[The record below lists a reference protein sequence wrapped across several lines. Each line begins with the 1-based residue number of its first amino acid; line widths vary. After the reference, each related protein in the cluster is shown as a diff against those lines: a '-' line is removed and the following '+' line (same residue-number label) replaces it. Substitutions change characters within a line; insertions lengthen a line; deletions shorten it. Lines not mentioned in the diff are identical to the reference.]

1 MCVSEDANKILN
13 TENINLLSWGY
24 RAEGVGVTPAVNI
37 SSTDVILNTI
47 CHGTVLGCW
56 LGGGWS
62 EGYISKSE
70 HFVFIIVSDMGQAAR
85 SNFARRKSLLIQ
97 AKLLSDALV

>member
-1 MCVSEDANKILN
+1 M
-13 TENINLLSWGY
+13 GY

-47 CHGTVLGCW
+47 CHGTVSGCW
-56 LGGGWS
+56 LGGGRGS

-70 HFVFIIVSDMGQAAR
+70 YFVFIIVSDMGQAAR

>member
-1 MCVSEDANKILN
+1 M
-13 TENINLLSWGY
+13 
-24 RAEGVGVTPAVNI
+24 TPAVNI

-47 CHGTVLGCW
+47 CHSAMSGRWG
-56 LGGGWS
+56 
-62 EGYISKSE
+62 EGYVSKSE

-97 AKLLSDALV
+97 AKLLSDALI